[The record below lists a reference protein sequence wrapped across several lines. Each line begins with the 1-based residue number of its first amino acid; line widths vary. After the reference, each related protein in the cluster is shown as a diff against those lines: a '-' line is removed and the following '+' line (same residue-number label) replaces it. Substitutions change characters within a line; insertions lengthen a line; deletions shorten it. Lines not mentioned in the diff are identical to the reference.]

1 MNQANKVREVSQV
14 NNNIADQR
22 YKATHVSSNMVNN
35 RCLIYFRTDIDTQ
48 LQSISLKQSTEENMK
63 QQSSENYYPHNYWN
77 LSSTSVNIQLYMLFT
92 STIIQVFILNNNKM
106 YTPKFRSLFEIYE
119 QIHSETS
126 SKQNQPSENDQRV
139 CPDAQIHVQYNVLY
153 SSQLRRASEKQIIL
167 SRSLFSYYS
176 LIFIAL
182 KQMEMVFVKMPL
194 LLHISRY
201 LLLLRRVYCHSIL

>member
-22 YKATHVSSNMVNN
+22 NKATHVSSNMVNN

-63 QQSSENYYPHNYWN
+63 QQSSENYYPPQLLN
-77 LSSTSVNIQLYMLFT
+77 LSSTSVNIQLYMLLI
-92 STIIQVFILNNNKM
+92 STIIQALILNNNKM

-126 SKQNQPSENDQRV
+126 TVNRISSSGKRSKS
-139 CPDAQIHVQYNVLY
+139 
-153 SSQLRRASEKQIIL
+153 L
-167 SRSLFSYYS
+167 SRRLNPCP
-176 LIFIAL
+176 IQRIAFKL
-182 KQMEMVFVKMPL
+182 TQTRF
-194 LLHISRY
+194 
-201 LLLLRRVYCHSIL
+201 